1 MFTVT
6 GRYKHCR
13 LQALQAAAIQHIV
26 SATYNR
32 TWYVGTGLGCRASL
46 RLCVFASLRLCVVHL
61 CVVHLCV
68 VRLSVVHL
76 CVVRLCVVRL
86 CVVRR
91 ASCLPGNVYRLV
103 SSQTIIS
110 PLFTSRSIHSVFCN
124 LIVTRIL
131 IHRRYLNKWP
141 NKSYVL
147 ATQLRLA

>member
-61 CVVHLCV
+61 C
-68 VRLSVVHL
+68 VVHL

>member
-32 TWYVGTGLGCRASL
+32 TWYVGTGTWPSL
-46 RLCVFASLRLCVVHL
+46 SCVFASLRLCVVHL

-68 VRLSVVHL
+68 VRLSVVH
-76 CVVRLCVVRL
+76 LCVVRL

>member
-46 RLCVFASLRLCVVHL
+46 RLCVFASLRLCVFASCIFASL
-61 CVVHLCV
+61 
-68 VRLSVVHL
+68 
-76 CVVRLCVVRL
+76 RLCVVRL

-110 PLFTSRSIHSVFCN
+110 PLFTSRSVHSVFCN

-131 IHRRYLNKWP
+131 MHRRYLKKWP

>member
-61 CVVHLCV
+61 CVFASL
-68 VRLSVVHL
+68 RRASLRRASL
-76 CVVRLCVVRL
+76 
-86 CVVRR
+86 RR
-91 ASCLPGNVYRLV
+91 ASCV
-103 SSQTIIS
+103 
-110 PLFTSRSIHSVFCN
+110 
-124 LIVTRIL
+124 
-131 IHRRYLNKWP
+131 
-141 NKSYVL
+141 VL
-147 ATQLRLA
+147 AGKRISIGVIPDHHFSAVYKQIRTLGVL